1 VGDSAAVP
9 DGTTG
14 STHPPTAQHALREG
28 RTAARNIEAT
38 ILGRPLTP
46 FAYSMQGQ
54 LATIGRR
61 TGVAMVFGLR
71 FSGFV
76 AWWLWRTVYVMKL
89 PRLTKK
95 LRVLASW
102 TLDLLFG
109 TEIEQLV
116 TLRDVDAVTQW
127 LDRIQARDER
137 RVALA
142 PRHTP

>member
-1 VGDSAAVP
+1 
-9 DGTTG
+9 
-14 STHPPTAQHALREG
+14 LREG
-28 RTAARNIEAT
+28 RTAAKNIEAT
-38 ILGRPLTP
+38 ILGRPPTP
-46 FAYSMQGQ
+46 FAYSVQGQ

-76 AWWLWRTVYVMKL
+76 AWWLWRTVYLMKL

-116 TLRDVDAVTQW
+116 TLRDVEAVTQW
-127 LDRIQARDER
+127 LDRLRARDER
-137 RVALA
+137 RVERA
-142 PRHTP
+142 

>member
-1 VGDSAAVP
+1 VP

-28 RTAARNIEAT
+28 RTAARNIEAI
-38 ILGRPLTP
+38 ILGQPLTP

-116 TLRDVDAVTQW
+116 TLRDVDAVTRW
-127 LDRIQARDER
+127 LDRIRARDER

>member
-1 VGDSAAVP
+1 MSF
-9 DGTTG
+9 T
-14 STHPPTAQHALREG
+14 
-28 RTAARNIEAT
+28 
-38 ILGRPLTP
+38 
-46 FAYSMQGQ
+46 
-54 LATIGRR
+54 LATLS
-61 TGVAMVFGLR
+61 LR

-116 TLRDVDAVTQW
+116 TLRDADAVTQW
-127 LDRIQARDER
+127 LDRIRARDER

-142 PRHTP
+142 RRHTP